1 MFLLQIEHPVPDYKG
16 WKKAFDSDPLN
27 RKASGVLHYTISR
40 PVDNPLYVLIELE
53 FEQLKEAEAMHA
65 SLKKLWTNVEGKVM
79 TNPRSRIIERLEHVS
94 L

>member
-1 MFLLQIEHPVPDYKG
+1 MFLLQIEHSVPDFQG

-27 RKASGVLHYTISR
+27 RKASGVRHYTISR
-40 PVDNPLYVLIELE
+40 LVDNPLYVIIELE
-53 FEQLKEAEAMHA
+53 FDQQQQAEAMHA

-79 TNPRSRIIERLEHVS
+79 TSPRSRIVERLEQVA